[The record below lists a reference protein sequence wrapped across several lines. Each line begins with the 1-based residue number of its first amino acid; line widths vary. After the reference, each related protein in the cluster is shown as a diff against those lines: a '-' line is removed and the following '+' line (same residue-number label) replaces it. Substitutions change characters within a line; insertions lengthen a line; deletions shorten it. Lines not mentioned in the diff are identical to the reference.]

1 MPPSIGKGHGVAVPL
16 PGGGINRYDAMKK
29 TKLPLCDRL
38 ADAAASSPAADYFAQ
53 G

>member
-29 TKLPLCDRL
+29 QNCRS
-38 ADAAASSPAADYFAQ
+38 AIGSPMRQLRPPPPITSRRA
-53 G
+53 